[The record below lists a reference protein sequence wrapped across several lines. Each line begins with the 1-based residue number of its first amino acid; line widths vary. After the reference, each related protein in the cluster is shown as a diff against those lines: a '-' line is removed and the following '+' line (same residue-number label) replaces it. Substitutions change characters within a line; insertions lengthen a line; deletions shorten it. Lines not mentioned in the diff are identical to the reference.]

1 MVFWR
6 IVRQYERMVVLRW
19 GKFLDVR
26 GPGLRIVIPF
36 VDQPYKVDLREQVDR
51 VPTQKYITSDNVVV
65 DMDFVIYYRCW
76 RTARRCA
83 RPYWRSR
90 TSRGHHQPVL
100 CHPQGGDW
108 LHHALGGALGTRE
121 DARPAPGED
130 GRGHGRWG
138 IKVSQVEINEI
149 DPPPGVKAAMERE
162 KSAAAIKTAEIT
174 ESEGAR
180 QAAINRAEGEKQAA
194 ILRAEG
200 SRQSEILTAEGDQ
213 QAAILRADGFST
225 ALDRINSVAQ
235 EADARTMSL
244 QYFDTLKQARWQ
256 PRHQVHLPYG
266 VHEHAPVVRELRDGS
281 QRRQGRRVERRLA
294 DLAVLGRGGETGQLL
309 RDGAVLRAL
318 QRRVHRAAGRR
329 LPGAPSTAGPG
340 RTGVPCAGPAG
351 RSGACRSSRPALGTA
366 GPPRR
371 RRSRSTPAP

>member
-65 DMDFVIYYRCW
+65 DMDFVIYYR
-76 RTARRCA
+76 
-83 RPYWRSR
+83 
-90 TSRGHHQPVL
+90 VL
-100 CHPQGGDW
+100 ADGDEVRKAVVDIENYRVATIN
-108 LHHALGGALGTRE
+108 LSFATLRAVIGATTLSEALSERE
-121 DARPAPGED
+121 KIRDQLQVRMDEVT
-130 GRGHGRWG
+130 GRWG

-194 ILRAEG
+194 ILLAEG
-200 SRQSEILTAEGDQ
+200 SRQSEILNAEGDQ

-244 QYFDTLKQARWQ
+244 QYFDTLSK
-256 PRHQVHLPYG
+256 LG
-266 VHEHAPVVRELRDGS
+266 GS
-281 QRRQGRRVERRLA
+281 PATKFIFPMEF
-294 DLAVLGRGGETGQLL
+294 TSM
-309 RDGAVLRAL
+309 L
-318 QRRVHRAAGRR
+318 QSFVSSA
-329 LPGAPSTAGPG
+329 
-340 RTGVPCAGPAG
+340 AG
-351 RSGACRSSRPALGTA
+351 RSGDRDGGSNGA
-366 GPPRR
+366 
-371 RRSRSTPAP
+371 